1 MFLGTTAQPTL
12 VFHFVWT
19 RKIKYWKKSQNS
31 LQGLKVFRKLKKI
44 SLKKQKAHY
53 IKKVK
58 TPTKV
63 TENYYSRLF

>member
-19 RKIKYWKKSQNS
+19 RKIKYWKKVKTRYKVW
-31 LQGLKVFRKLKKI
+31 KVFRKLKKI

-58 TPTKV
+58 K
-63 TENYYSRLF
+63 RQQK